1 MTPRLPSF
9 DVQETLADERKL
21 AQPLSIECEHG
32 VCDRWRNW
40 WNTGFPKAAG
50 IIATRHEI
58 DFNLRHVT
66 HAEHLISVEI
76 GLLNRAVLNR
86 NRAVKGCAQ
95 AIGDRAFTLR
105 LSAVGIDDH
114 AAIYRG
120 EHALDLGRAIGFRG
134 NLRNLSYV

>member
-1 MTPRLPSF
+1 MERATEREKISRVFVLTRVISMRLRLMSRKS
-9 DVQETLADERKL
+9 LADERKL

-76 GLLNRAVLNR
+76 GLLNRAVLDR

-95 AIGDRAFTLR
+95 AIGDSAFTLR
-105 LSAVGIDDH
+105 FSAVRIDDH
-114 AAIYRG
+114 AAI
-120 EHALDLGRAIGFRG
+120 
-134 NLRNLSYV
+134 